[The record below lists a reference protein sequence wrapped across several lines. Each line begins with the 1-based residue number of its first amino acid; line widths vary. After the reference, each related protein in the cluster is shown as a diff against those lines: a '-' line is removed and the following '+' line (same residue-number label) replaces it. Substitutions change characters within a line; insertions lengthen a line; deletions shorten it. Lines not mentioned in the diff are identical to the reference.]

1 MILCEIFIT
10 VGAFMRIL
18 DKAQKKRK
26 LGVVDECREE
36 SKSCIDVKLKF
47 ALC

>member
-1 MILCEIFIT
+1 MQLQKGFQLILSY
-10 VGAFMRIL
+10 VSQ
-18 DKAQKKRK
+18 AQKKRK

>member
-1 MILCEIFIT
+1 MPLQEGFQLSILLC
-10 VGAFMRIL
+10 VSQ
-18 DKAQKKRK
+18 AQKKRK